1 VFGVSGRFPWR
12 LRSVQ
17 KVLSQMNDTTVYL
30 YAGVLVA
37 GMLWV
42 VVMSEMERPM
52 AERPFGFSTMY
63 FFPVRYSVQCTK
75 ITFSKI
81 VHEWFTRSLRSGD
94 EAYLRSIPIRPTSN
108 VVNKAV
114 MLDIPSRAVEN
125 LLFKGFIS
133 RKQHLIWSPIRT
145 LQGARRAGQLI
156 RCAARCFRSSECL
169 VTRPF

>member
-52 AERPFGFSTMY
+52 AERPFGFSMMY

-81 VHEWFTRSLRSGD
+81 VHEWFTRSLRSSD
-94 EAYLRSIPIRPTSN
+94 EAYLRSISIRPISN
-108 VVNKAV
+108 TTNIINKAV
-114 MLDIPSRAVEN
+114 MLDIPSRTVED

-133 RKQHLIWSPIRT
+133 RKQHLIRSPIRT

-156 RCAARCFRSSECL
+156 RCAML
-169 VTRPF
+169 